1 MKNAIAG
8 TLVAGAMAMTLVLGG
23 CGGQQQ
29 VAPTPAEPTVQEQ
42 TAQEQA
48 PEATIQE
55 EANKDDAAATKAQ
68 TTVSAP
74 AATEQQSSNIGD
86 DAAKRIALDDA
97 GVAEQDTTRLKVELD
112 TDDGVTKYEV
122 DFNVG
127 QTEYDYDIDPV
138 TGAILERSA
147 EIDD

>member
-1 MKNAIAG
+1 M
-8 TLVAGAMAMTLVLGG
+8 MLVLGG

-29 VAPTPAEPTVQEQ
+29 AAPAAVEPTVQEQ
-42 TAQEQA
+42 TVEPAAIEGTSRSESATVQEQA
-48 PEATIQE
+48 PTR
-55 EANKDDAAATKAQ
+55 
-68 TTVSAP
+68 TTTP
-74 AATEQQSSNIGD
+74 AEQQSSYIGED
-86 DAAKRIALDDA
+86 EAKRIAFVDA
-97 GVAEQDTTRLKVELD
+97 GVAEQDTARLKVELD

-122 DFNVG
+122 GFDVG